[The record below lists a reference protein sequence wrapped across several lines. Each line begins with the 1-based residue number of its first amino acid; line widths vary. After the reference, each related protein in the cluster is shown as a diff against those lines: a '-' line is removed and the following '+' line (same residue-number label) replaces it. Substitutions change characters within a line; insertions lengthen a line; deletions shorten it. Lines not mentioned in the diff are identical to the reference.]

1 MSKFFITR
9 AIWLLGVFLALIP
22 SVAQAADKVQAQH
35 VYVITAVSQGKVL
48 TNEDNT
54 ANNALIRLAARNE
67 KSLGQLWVVQ
77 AIDAE
82 QSVYLLKNYQSGK
95 ALDMADN
102 NDGGSGLFLQWDVMP
117 ENKNQQLR
125 FVEQADGSYL
135 LQSASSST
143 KYAVLGSDKNSF
155 TLGSEQQAEYF
166 SLTEVDVFLPVT
178 DARYRIKSSASGL
191 YVSVKSNRAD
201 NSRIY
206 TDTYNAD
213 DKSQQWLLT
222 SGSGSAYS
230 WVNMYSGKGI
240 DLAMSG
246 VGYPLQWTYQSS
258 NVNQQYYFANVP
270 DLEGV
275 VQMYGVQNNIKH
287 YLRANGS
294 QPISETTDSTDT
306 ATYFVMEQMP
316 NSERNH
322 WEDQTFYEENKE
334 RAHATFIPYASVDQ
348 MKADEPYY
356 SKPWTTPTK
365 AQYLSLNGV
374 WNFKF
379 VSSPEDRPLEDFYG
393 DEVDA
398 SKWDTISVPSCW
410 EMKGY
415 DKPLYVNVE
424 YPFADM
430 PPYIFCKVDGIGAN
444 PVGSYRRTFDLP
456 EGWDTQRVFFHS
468 DGLYSAAYVWVNGKY
483 VGYTQGGNNDAEFD
497 ITPYVRKGSNNI
509 SIQVFRWSDASY
521 LEGQDMFHMSGLHR
535 DVYLYATPKTFV
547 RDHYITAQLDE
558 AAKYTSGNFNVDLE
572 VDNRDAQAAKKSV
585 EVTLYNPFGKKVK
598 SWSANVDLQAGDTVK
613 TVSVGGQLDNL
624 ILWSAEKPNLYT
636 VVVSQKDEKGK
647 EEMAFSTKYG
657 FRQIEIK
664 NKLVYV
670 NGQQVYFKGVNTQD
684 THPLLGRSIDVSTML
699 KDVTM
704 MKQANMNTVRTSHYP
719 RQAKMYAMFD
729 HYGLYVMDEADVECH
744 KNWDDH
750 FYGSGC
756 IARDPSWEGQ
766 FVDRNVRMVYRDRNH
781 PSVVFWSMGNES
793 QNGSNFTAAFK
804 AIKAIDSR
812 IIHYEGATRFPDGG
826 SGNTEIYSVM
836 YPNLTNVEQ
845 NSNNNDRPYF
855 MCEYAHAMG
864 NAVGNLKEYW
874 DIIESSKYGI
884 GGCIWDWVDQSI
896 VDAADI
902 KSNTLTRNGFNYYR
916 TGYDYPGPHQGNFV
930 NNGLIQADRS
940 WSPKLTEVKHVYQYI
955 KFNGFSASSHQ
966 LTMTNKYDFTNLNEF
981 DLAYEV
987 LKDGEVVESGKVE
1000 LPSTLPDAKCVVTIP
1015 YKTEVAEGAEY
1026 LLNINMLKKE
1036 ATDWCDAGYSMAST
1050 QYTLQSRPA
1059 TLPAKNDLNGKL
1071 KVTDNQSTVTISN
1084 EAGSFN
1090 ISFNNSTGKLTEYS
1104 VNGVSY
1110 MNANGSP
1117 QYDNYRW
1124 IENDTYGDQSNGV
1137 TSVSAT
1143 RGLSTDG
1150 KTYTYKVTATGS
1162 KCNYVLTYT
1171 IYLDGTMDLKADFT
1185 PKASDLRRIGL
1196 SMNFL
1201 GGLDSVSYYA
1211 RGPWE
1216 NYVDRKTGS
1225 MLGRYHTTT
1234 DKMFTPYPNPQTCGN
1249 REDLREVSL
1258 TNPTTGN
1265 GLLIRTEGKVAFSLL
1280 PYTDAQMVSARHP
1293 WELTRSNTVYA
1304 HFDYMQRGLG
1314 NASCGPGTL
1323 SQYLCPSSGTYTYKL
1338 RFIPIVK
1345 GAEVGMAPVAVADN
1359 TWTFRYDKGSE
1370 KVYCE
1375 GVANGRVQAMLV
1387 NQGGVCLGQRV
1398 LNDSTS
1404 TDSKLAFSMSG
1415 RPNGSYLVVLK
1426 TANGQQ
1432 VYKFMK

>member
-1 MSKFFITR
+1 MSKVFVMR
-9 AIWLLGVFLALIP
+9 AIWLLGVFLALMP
-22 SVAQAADKVQAQH
+22 SAVWAGDKVQAQH
-35 VYVITAVSQGKVL
+35 VYVITSVSQNKVL
-48 TNEDNT
+48 TNEDKKD
-54 ANNALIRLAARNE
+54 NNVLIRLAARDE
-67 KSLGQLWVVQ
+67 QSLGQLWIVQ
-77 AIDAE
+77 AVDE
-82 QSVYLLKNYQSGK
+82 SKSVYLLKNYQSGK

-102 NDGGSGLFLQWDVMP
+102 GTGSSSFLQWDVMP
-117 ENKNQQLR
+117 ENANQQFC
-125 FVEQADGSYL
+125 FVEHDNGTYL
-135 LQSASSST
+135 LQSAANPA
-143 KYAVLGSDKNSF
+143 KYAVLGSDNNSF
-155 TLGSEQQAEYF
+155 TLGSDSQAESF
-166 SLTEVDVFLPVT
+166 ELTEVNVFVPMT
-178 DARYRIKSSASGL
+178 DTRYRIKSTSAEM
-191 YVSVKSNRAD
+191 YVSVKGSRAD

-206 TDTYNAD
+206 TDAFNSD
-213 DKSQQWLLT
+213 DKSQQWLLNA
-222 SGSGSAYS
+222 SANGSYS
-230 WVNMYSGKGI
+230 WLNMYSGKGI
-240 DLAMSG
+240 DLAMEG
-246 VGYPLQWTYQSS
+246 VGYPLQWSYQSS
-258 NVNQQYYFANVP
+258 NANQQFYFVNVP
-270 DLEGV
+270 DLEGA
-275 VQMYGVQNNIKH
+275 VQMYGMQGGVKH
-287 YLRANGS
+287 YLKANGS
-294 QPISETTDSTDT
+294 QAMSETTDSTDP
-306 ATYFVMEQMP
+306 ATYFIMEPMP

-334 RAHATFIPYASVDQ
+334 RAHATFMPYASVEQ

-356 SKPWTTPTK
+356 SKPWNTPAK
-365 AQYLSLNGV
+365 AQYLSLNGI

-379 VSSPEDRPLEDFYG
+379 VSSPEERPMEDFYG
-393 DEVDA
+393 DDVDA

-444 PVGSYRRTFDLP
+444 PVGSYRRTFELP

-497 ITPYVRKGSNNI
+497 ITSYVRKGSNNI
-509 SIQVFRWSDASY
+509 SVQVFRWSDASY

-558 AAKYTSGNFNVDLE
+558 ASNYMSGNFNVDLE
-572 VDNRDAQAAKKSV
+572 IDNRDAQAAKKAV
-585 EVTLYNPFGKKVK
+585 EVTLYNPSGKKVK
-598 SWSANVDLQAGDTVK
+598 SWSTNVSLQDGDTIQH
-613 TVSVGGQLDNL
+613 VSLGGQLDDL

-636 VVVSQKDEKGK
+636 VVVCQKNEKGK

-657 FRQIEIK
+657 FRQVEIK

-670 NGQQVYFKGVNTQD
+670 NGQQVYFKGVNNQD
-684 THPLLGRSIDVSTML
+684 THPVYGRSIDVPTML

-729 HYGLYVMDEADVECH
+729 YYGLYVMDEADVECH

-750 FYGSGC
+750 YYGTGC

-793 QNGSNFTAAFK
+793 QNGCNFTAAFK
-804 AIKAIDSR
+804 AMKAIDSR
-812 IIHYEGATRFPDGG
+812 IIHYEGATRFPNGGDGAD
-826 SGNTEIYSVM
+826 NTELYSVM
-836 YPNLTNVEQ
+836 YPNLTDVER

-896 VDAADI
+896 IDAADI
-902 KSNTLTRNGFNYYR
+902 KNGQYTRNGFNYYR

-940 WSPKLTEVKHVYQYI
+940 WSAKLTEVKQVYQYI
-955 KFNGFSASSHQ
+955 KFKGFSAASRQ
-966 LTMTNKYDFTNLNEF
+966 LTMTNKYDFTDLNEF
-981 DLAYEV
+981 ELAYEV
-987 LKDGEVVESGKVE
+987 LKDGEVVESGKMDV
-1000 LPSTLPDAKCVVTIP
+1000 PSTQPDANCVLTIP

-1026 LLNINMLKKE
+1026 LLNINMLKKQ
-1036 ATDWCDAGYSMAST
+1036 ATDWCDAGYSMASV
-1050 QYTLQSRPA
+1050 QYMLQERPK
-1059 TLPAKNDLNGKL
+1059 TLPAKNDLTGKL

-1090 ISFNNSTGKLTEYS
+1090 VTFNNSNGTLTEYK
-1104 VNGVSY
+1104 VNNISY
-1110 MNANGSP
+1110 MNAAGSP

-1124 IENDTYGDQSNGV
+1124 IENDTYGDNSNGI
-1137 TSVSAT
+1137 TSVNTT

-1150 KTYTYKVTATGS
+1150 KTYTYKVVAAGS
-1162 KCNYVLTYT
+1162 KCDYVLTYT
-1171 IYLDGTMDLKADFT
+1171 IYLDGTIDMKADFT
-1185 PKASDLRRIGL
+1185 PKSADLRRIGL

-1225 MLGRYHTTT
+1225 MLGRYNTTT

-1280 PYTDAQMVSARHP
+1280 PYTDQQMVNARHP
-1293 WELTRSNTVYA
+1293 WELTRSSAVYA

-1323 SQYLCPSSGTYTYKL
+1323 SQYTCPSSGTYTYKL
-1338 RFIPIVK
+1338 RFIPIIN
-1345 GAEVGMAPVAVADN
+1345 GEQVGVTPVVAADN
-1359 TWTFRYDKGSE
+1359 AWTFRYDKGSE

-1387 NQGGVCLGQRV
+1387 NQGGVCLSHREV
-1398 LNDSTS
+1398 NDNAPSQ
-1404 TDSKLAFSMSG
+1404 LAFSLNG
-1415 RPNGSYLVVLK
+1415 QPNGSYLVVLK
-1426 TANGQQ
+1426 SANGQH

>member
-1 MSKFFITR
+1 MSKVFVMR
-9 AIWLLGVFLALIP
+9 AIWLLGVFLALMP
-22 SVAQAADKVQAQH
+22 SAVQAGDKVQAQH
-35 VYVITAVSQGKVL
+35 VYVITSVSQNKVL
-48 TNEDNT
+48 TNEGKKD
-54 ANNALIRLAARNE
+54 NNALIRLAMRDE
-67 KSLGQLWVVQ
+67 QSMGQLWIVQ
-77 AIDAE
+77 AIDE
-82 QSVYLLKNYQSGK
+82 SQSVYLLKNYQSGK

-102 NDGGSGLFLQWDVMP
+102 GTGSSSFLQWDVMP
-117 ENKNQQLR
+117 ENTNQQFR
-125 FVEQADGSYL
+125 FVEQENGTYK

-143 KYAVLGSDKNSF
+143 KYAVLGADKNSF
-155 TLGSEQQAEYF
+155 TLGSAQLAESF
-166 SLTEVDVFLPVT
+166 ELTEVKVFVPKT
-178 DARYRIKSSASGL
+178 DTRYRIKSTSCDM
-191 YVSVKSNRAD
+191 YVSVKGSKAD

-206 TDTYNAD
+206 TDAYNAQ
-213 DKSQQWLLT
+213 DKGQQWLLNAGT
-222 SGSGSAYS
+222 GSAYS

-240 DLAMSG
+240 DLAMGG
-246 VGYPLQWTYQSS
+246 VGYPLQWSYQSS
-258 NVNQQYYFANVP
+258 NVNQQFYFTNVP
-270 DLEGV
+270 DLEGA
-275 VQMYGVQNNIKH
+275 VQMYGMQKGVKY
-287 YLRANGS
+287 YLKANGS
-294 QPISETTDSTDT
+294 QPMSETTDSTDT
-306 ATYFVMEQMP
+306 ATYFVMEAMP
-316 NSERNH
+316 DSERNY

-334 RAHATFIPYASVDQ
+334 RAHATFMPYASIDR

-356 SKPWTTPTK
+356 SKPWNVPSK
-365 AQYLSLNGV
+365 AQYLSLNGI

-379 VSSPEDRPLEDFYG
+379 VSSPEERPLEDFYG
-393 DEVDA
+393 DDVDA

-468 DGLYSAAYVWVNGKY
+468 DGLYSAAYVWVNGQY

-497 ITPYVRKGSNNI
+497 ITSYVRKGSNNI
-509 SIQVFRWSDASY
+509 SVQVFRWSDASY

-558 AAKYTSGNFNVDLE
+558 AAKYTSGKFNVDLE
-572 VDNRDAQAAKKSV
+572 LDNRDAQASKKEV
-585 EVTLYNPFGKKVK
+585 EVILCDPSGKEVK
-598 SWSANVDLQAGDTVK
+598 SWSANVSLQEGDTVQH
-613 TVSVGGQLDNL
+613 VSLGGQLDNL

-636 VVVSQKDEKGK
+636 VVVCQKNENGK

-664 NKLVYV
+664 NNLVYV
-670 NGQQVYFKGVNTQD
+670 NGQQVYFKGVNNQD
-684 THPLLGRSIDVSTML
+684 THPVLGRSIDVPTML

-729 HYGLYVMDEADVECH
+729 YYGLYVMDEADVECH

-750 FYGSGC
+750 YYGSGC
-756 IARDPSWEGQ
+756 ITRDPSWEGQ
-766 FVDRNVRMVYRDRNH
+766 FVDRNLRMVYRDRNH

-793 QNGSNFTAAFK
+793 QNGCNFTAAFK
-804 AIKAIDSR
+804 AIKAVDSR

-826 SGNTEIYSVM
+826 DGADNTELYSVM
-836 YPNLTNVEQ
+836 YPDLTKVEQ
-845 NSNNNDRPYF
+845 YSNNNDRPYF

-896 VDAADI
+896 IDASDI
-902 KSNTLTRNGFNYYR
+902 KNGQLTRNGFNYYR

-940 WSPKLTEVKHVYQYI
+940 WSAKLTEVKQVYQYI
-955 KFNGFSASSHQ
+955 KFKGFSASNHQ
-966 LTMTNKYDFTNLNEF
+966 LTLTNKYDFTDLNEF
-981 DLAYEV
+981 ELAYNV
-987 LKDGEVVESGKVE
+987 LKDGEVVESGKVDV
-1000 LPSTLPDAKCVVTIP
+1000 PSTLPDENCVLTVP
-1015 YKTEVAEGAEY
+1015 FKTEVAEGSEY
-1026 LLNINMLKKE
+1026 LLNIDMLKKQ
-1036 ATDWCDAGYSMAST
+1036 ATDWCDAGYPMASV
-1050 QYTLQSRPA
+1050 QYLLQERPQ
-1059 TLPAKNDLNGKL
+1059 TLPAKNDLTGKL

-1084 EAGSFN
+1084 ETGSFDVT
-1090 ISFNNSTGKLTEYS
+1090 FNNSTGTLTSYK
-1104 VNGVSY
+1104 VNNISY
-1110 MNANGSP
+1110 MNAEGSP
-1117 QYDNYRW
+1117 KYDNYRW
-1124 IENDTYGDQSNGV
+1124 IENDTYGDQSNGI
-1137 TSVSAT
+1137 TSVNTT
-1143 RGLSTDG
+1143 RGLSADG
-1150 KTYTYKVTATGS
+1150 KTYTYKVTASGS
-1162 KCNYVLTYT
+1162 KCDYVLTYT
-1171 IYLDGTMDLKADFT
+1171 IYLDGTLDLKTDFT
-1185 PKASDLRRIGL
+1185 PKVSDLRRIGL

-1225 MLGRYHTTT
+1225 MIGRYNTTT

-1265 GLLIRTEGKVAFSLL
+1265 GLLIRTEGKVTFSLL
-1280 PYTDAQMVSARHP
+1280 PYTDQQMVNARHP
-1293 WELTRSNTVYA
+1293 WELTRSSAVYA

-1323 SQYLCPSSGTYTYKL
+1323 SQYTCPSSGTYTYKL
-1338 RFIPIVK
+1338 RFIPIIN
-1345 GAEVGMAPVAVADN
+1345 GEQVGVAPVVAADN
-1359 TWTFRYDKGSE
+1359 AWTFRYDKGSK

-1375 GVANGRVQAMLV
+1375 GVANGRVQVMLV
-1387 NQGGVCLGQRV
+1387 NQGGVCLSHREVNNNAPSQ
-1398 LNDSTS
+1398 
-1404 TDSKLAFSMSG
+1404 LAFSLNG
-1415 RPNGSYLVVLK
+1415 QPNGSYLVVLK
-1426 TANGQQ
+1426 SANGQQ